1 MEQTGSTNESSQ
13 SRNAAGMFSTYEKQE
28 NACLFPV
35 ERELEQTG
43 LFPMEKALE
52 MVLIFDASGKILY
65 TNDAAKKKLEFE
77 DGLKGRHISE
87 VFPNTF
93 QVSNGGFTTEYIF
106 GDEPQNLVAYRKNLT
121 CFPVE
126 ARIMNREDDTGV
138 YICMAND
145 ILEKEF
151 LGREIGQVRQEA
163 QQAMKVKSEFV
174 ANVTHELRTPVN
186 GILGNVREMFDFVT
200 DEKTL
205 KSLRLIERC
214 CGDMN
219 KIINNILDFSKLEA
233 GKFTLEP
240 RRFHFRN
247 MLDYIRSQHMNKI
260 TEKGLGFF
268 MTVSPQVPEYMIG
281 DELRVGQILNNLLS
295 NALKFTS
302 VGKITVEIVRTA
314 QVNDKIELF
323 FIVKDTGI
331 GIDNADKEKLFQSFS
346 QADASISRKYG
357 GTGLGLNIC
366 KQLAELMGGRIEVEG
381 EKGRGSTF
389 SFSIWLGVSK
399 EDAVPQQA
407 EEGAG
412 GAIYTPFTPS
422 QSAEDDGEFDRVRE
436 FGTPENLDSLKRNL
450 SKLILCVEMENWEK
464 AEMFMETIRQL
475 TESAPREFSRGILRL
490 KMAVQK
496 ANYEKAV
503 AQYQELE
510 TALEEAGMQP
520 Q

>member
-1 MEQTGSTNESSQ
+1 MEQTKQTDITEQES
-13 SRNAAGMFSTYEKQE
+13 A
-28 NACLFPV
+28 
-35 ERELEQTG
+35 

-52 MVLIFDASGKILY
+52 MVLIFDKAGKVKY
-65 TNDAAKKKLEFE
+65 VNGAAKKKLGYAE
-77 DGLKGRHISE
+77 GLCDRHISE
-87 VFPNTF
+87 IFPGTF
-93 QVSNGGFTTEYIF
+93 KASDWGFETEYIF

-126 ARIMNREDDTGV
+126 ARIMDHLAEMGV

-151 LGREIGQVRQEA
+151 LGREIEQVRQEA

-247 MLDYIRSQHMNKI
+247 MLDYIKAQHINKI

-268 MTVSPQVPEYMIG
+268 MTVSPMVPEYLIG

-302 VGKITVEIVRTA
+302 VGKITVEVVRTA
-314 QVNDKIELF
+314 RVNDKIELF

-331 GIDNADKEKLFQSFS
+331 GIDDSDKEKLFQSFS

-366 KQLAELMGGRIEVEG
+366 KQLAELMGGRVEVEG
-381 EKGRGSTF
+381 EKGKGSTF
-389 SFSIWLGVSK
+389 SFSIWLGVSA
-399 EDAVPQQA
+399 EDEMPLQA
-407 EEGAG
+407 EEGKTA
-412 GAIYTPFTPS
+412 AYTIGTQKQPG
-422 QSAEDDGEFDRVRE
+422 DDEEAYGNIKE
-436 FGTPENLDSLKRNL
+436 FGTPENIDNLKRNL

-475 TESAPREFSRGILRL
+475 TDGAPREVSRGILRL

-496 ANYEKAV
+496 ENYEKTA
-503 AQYQELE
+503 AQYKELE
-510 TALEEAGMQP
+510 ALLEDSYGQS
-520 Q
+520 

>member
-1 MEQTGSTNESSQ
+1 MGQMEQTKIPDQMAN
-13 SRNAAGMFSTYEKQE
+13 
-28 NACLFPV
+28 LF
-35 ERELEQTG
+35 L
-43 LFPMEKALE
+43 MEKALE
-52 MVLIFDASGKILY
+52 MVLIFDAAGKIQY
-65 TNDAAKKKLEFE
+65 ANDAAKKKLEYE
-77 DGLKGRHISE
+77 SDLSGKHISD

-93 QVSNGGFTTEYIF
+93 KAVEDGFWTEYIF
-106 GDEPQNLVAYRKNLT
+106 GDQPQNLVAYRKNLT

-126 ARIMNREDDTGV
+126 ARIMSCEGASGA
-138 YICMAND
+138 YLCMAND

-151 LGREIGQVRQEA
+151 LGREVEQVRQEA

-186 GILGNVREMFDFVT
+186 GILGNVKEMFDFVT

-247 MLDYIRSQHMNKI
+247 MLDYIKSQHVNKI

-268 MTVSPQVPEYMIG
+268 MTVSPQVPEYLIG
-281 DELRVGQILNNLLS
+281 DELRVGQVLNNLLS
-295 NALKFTS
+295 NALKFTT
-302 VGKITVEIVRTA
+302 VGKITVEVVRTA
-314 QVNDKIELF
+314 RVNDKIELF

-331 GIDNADKEKLFQSFS
+331 GIDKADKEKLFQSFS

-366 KQLAELMGGRIEVEG
+366 KQLVELMGGRIEVEG
-381 EKGRGSTF
+381 EKNKGSTF
-389 SFSIWLGVSK
+389 SFSIWLGISE
-399 EDAVPQQA
+399 EDETPQQA
-407 EEGAG
+407 EEGKTPV
-412 GAIYTPFTPS
+412 YTPLIASEPE
-422 QSAEDDGEFDRVRE
+422 EDGDEFGNIKE
-436 FGTPENLDSLKRNL
+436 YGTPENMDNLKRNL

-464 AEMFMETIRQL
+464 AEMFMEAIRQL
-475 TESAPREFSRGILRL
+475 TEGAPREVSRGILRL

-496 ANYEKAV
+496 ENYEKTA
-503 AQYQELE
+503 AQYKELE
-510 TALEEAGMQP
+510 ALLEDHSVQ
-520 Q
+520 QL